1 MTIFDI
7 LKASLFSNTTIS
19 LPTDWQPLFEEMK
32 QQTVAALP
40 YNILPAEA
48 KQWRAYC
55 MKKTGQAIRVL
66 HAQDQLIKL
75 LEFHNIPCV
84 IIKGAAAAMYYPHPT
99 LRSMGDVDLLVKR
112 CDLDRAA
119 KLLEENGYSLV
130 HDKEQEKYHYGY
142 KKDKI
147 SFELHWRIPLI
158 SEDDEKRLS
167 FFEEGIDNRVWHEIE
182 GYKYPV
188 LPTLLNGLVLVFHIN
203 QHLRSGL
210 GLRQII
216 DWMMYVHKLTSEE
229 WEELIPLLK
238 QNGVDKLART
248 VTVLCQR
255 YLGLPQIIEDDALL
269 PVDELL
275 AYILEKGN
283 FGHKA
288 GVDGNVAAFALSST
302 GKGRFFKRLQAGGM
316 YRWKAAQK
324 YKVLRPFAWIYQ
336 SFRIVGV
343 LVKNKKTPAAVLKQT
358 QHGADQRHLIE
369 ALGLKMDWMIEI

>member
-7 LKASLFSNTTIS
+7 LKASLFSNTTLS
-19 LPTDWQPLFEEMK
+19 LPTDYQPLFDEMK

-48 KQWRAYC
+48 ATWRAYC

-75 LEFHNIPCV
+75 LNSYNILCV
-84 IIKGAAAAMYYPHPT
+84 IIKGAAAATYYPHPT
-99 LRSMGDVDLLVKR
+99 LRSMGDVDFLVKR
-112 CDLDRAA
+112 ADLERTA

-130 HDKEQEKYHYGY
+130 HDKEQEKHHYGY
-142 KKDKI
+142 EKDKI

-158 SEDDEKRLS
+158 SEKDEKRLS

-182 GYKYPV
+182 GYKFPV
-188 LPTLLNGLVLVFHIN
+188 LPTLLNGLVLIFHID

-216 DWMMYVHKLTSEE
+216 DWMMYVHNLKPEE
-229 WEELIPLLK
+229 WEALQPLLID
-238 QNGVDKLART
+238 NGVERLART

-255 YLGLPQIIEDDALL
+255 YLGLPQIIEDDASL
-269 PVDELL
+269 PIDELL

-283 FGHKA
+283 FGHKLPT
-288 GVDGNVAAFALSST
+288 VDASIDFYTNTGTVA
-302 GKGRFFKRLQAGGM
+302 FFKQLQVGGM
-316 YRWKAAQK
+316 SRWKAAQK
-324 YKVLRPFAWIYQ
+324 YKVLRPLAWIYQ

-343 LVKNKKTPAAVLKQT
+343 LVKNKKTPAAVLKQA

-369 ALGLKMDWMIEI
+369 ALGVKMDRMIEI

>member
-19 LPTDWQPLFEEMK
+19 LPTDFQPLFEEMK
-32 QQTVAALP
+32 QQTVEALP

-66 HAQDQLIKL
+66 HAQDQLISL
-75 LEFHNIPCV
+75 LESNGICCV

-99 LRSMGDVDLLVKR
+99 LRSMGDVDFLVKR
-112 CDLDRAA
+112 CDLERAA

-130 HDKEQEKYHYGY
+130 HDKEQEKHHYGY

-158 SEDDEKRLS
+158 SEDDEKRMA
-167 FFEEGIDNRVWHEIE
+167 FFEEGIDHREWHEIE
-182 GYKYPV
+182 GYKFPV
-188 LPTLLNGLVLVFHIN
+188 LPTLLNGLVLIFHIN

-216 DWMMYVHKLTSEE
+216 DWMMYVHKLTAEE

-255 YLGLPQIIEDDALL
+255 HLGLPQIIDDDASL

-275 AYILEKGN
+275 AYVLEKGN
-283 FGHKA
+283 FGHKLPTVEA
-288 GVDGNVAAFALSST
+288 SIDFYTNT
-302 GKGRFFKRLQAGGM
+302 GAVMFFNHLQAGGLS
-316 YRWKAAQK
+316 RWKAAQK
-324 YKVLRPFAWIYQ
+324 HKILRPFAWIYQ

-343 LVKNKKTPAAVLKQT
+343 LVKNKKTPAAVLKQA
-358 QHGADQRHLIE
+358 QHGADQRQLIE
-369 ALGLKMDWMIEI
+369 ALGLKMDRMIEI